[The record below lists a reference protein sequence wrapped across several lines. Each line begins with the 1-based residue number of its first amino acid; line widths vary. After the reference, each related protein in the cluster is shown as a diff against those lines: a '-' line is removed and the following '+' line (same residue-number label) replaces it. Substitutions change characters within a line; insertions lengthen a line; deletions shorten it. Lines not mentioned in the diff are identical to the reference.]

1 VPTTLEPLC
10 RFKNS
15 AERIPSASGDIIRF
29 VECCRVL
36 IMAVFILFKY
46 SCYNNIVMTI
56 QDWASLIVAIL
67 TIVSSIAFSIKW
79 LVKHYLSELKPNSGS
94 SLKDQVSRLESAL
107 DDQRIDSIKSRDRQ
121 EKKLDEMYQILIK
134 HIASSNK

>member
-1 VPTTLEPLC
+1 
-10 RFKNS
+10 
-15 AERIPSASGDIIRF
+15 
-29 VECCRVL
+29 
-36 IMAVFILFKY
+36 
-46 SCYNNIVMTI
+46 MTI

-67 TIVSSIAFSIKW
+67 TIVSSIAFGIKW

-94 SLKDQVSRLESAL
+94 SMKDQISRLEGAL
-107 DDQRIDSIKSRDRQ
+107 DEQRIDSIKSRDRQ